1 MKRFEGLTVDEIM
14 ALLLDETHDDE
25 LMELWNDYCED
36 VGFVDDRVYYNDED
50 TLSMICD
57 DFMSLAQRITY
68 GNYNYSHEYVK
79 LNGYANLESAD
90 LMEWLI
96 HIDDLAEW
104 LHEKGEEEKGE

>member
-1 MKRFEGLTVDEIM
+1 MKRFDGLTVDEIK
-14 ALLLDETHDDE
+14 ALLLDETHDDD
-25 LMELWNDYCED
+25 LMELWNDYCDD
-36 VGFVDDRVYYNDED
+36 VGFVDDMVFRNDEE

-57 DFMSLAQRITY
+57 SFMSLAQRITY

-96 HIDDLAEW
+96 TVDDLAEW
-104 LHEKGEEEKGE
+104 LHERGEEEKGE